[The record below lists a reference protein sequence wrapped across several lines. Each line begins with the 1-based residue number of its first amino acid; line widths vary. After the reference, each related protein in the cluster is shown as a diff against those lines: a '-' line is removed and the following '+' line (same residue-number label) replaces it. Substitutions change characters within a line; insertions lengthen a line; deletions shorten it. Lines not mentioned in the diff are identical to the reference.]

1 MKNLQEGIDP
11 IKHLELKAKEIVKGF
26 LIGQHKSPLHGYSV
40 EFAEHKMYNPGESTR
55 HIDWKLY
62 ARTEKLYQ
70 KKYEEETN
78 LRCQIVIDTS
88 SSMLYPLQST
98 TNKLTF
104 SVYSAAALT
113 QLILQQRDGVGL
125 TLCSDKI
132 ETHLSAKLNH
142 QHIQYLYSLLSELLQ
157 SKKKN
162 ELKKTDISSALHQI
176 AEVVHQRSLIIIFS
190 DIFERSED
198 IFNALQH
205 LRYRKHDVIVFHTL
219 DYHTEVEFDFDNR
232 PYEFVDMETGEQVKI
247 NSIEFKD
254 IYVQQIQSF
263 LSNLKEKC
271 HQYKIDFVP
280 VNINTGYYE
289 VLQEY
294 LIKRSK
300 IIKK

>member
-1 MKNLQEGIDP
+1 MKNLQEDIDSL
-11 IKHLELKAKEIVKGF
+11 KRLELKAKEIVKGF
-26 LIGQHKSPLHGYSV
+26 LIGQHKSPMHGYSV

-88 SSMLYPLQST
+88 SSMLYPLQSPI
-98 TNKLTF
+98 NKLTF
-104 SVYSAAALT
+104 SIYSAAALT
-113 QLILQQRDGVGL
+113 QLMLQQRDGIGL

-132 ETHLSAKLNH
+132 ETHLSARLST
-142 QHIQYLYSLLSELLQ
+142 QHIQHLYSILSELLQ
-157 SKKKN
+157 TNKKN
-162 ELKKTDISSALHQI
+162 DLKQTDISSALHQI
-176 AEVVHQRSLIIIFS
+176 AEVVHQRSLIILFS
-190 DIFERSED
+190 DIFERSHD

-219 DYHTEVEFDFDNR
+219 DYNTEVEFDFDNR
-232 PYEFVDMETGEQVKI
+232 PYQFIDMETGEQVKI
-247 NSIEFKD
+247 NSVEFKD
-254 IYVQQIQSF
+254 LYTQQIKIF
-263 LSNLKEKC
+263 LNNLKEKC

-280 VNINTGYYE
+280 VDIKNAYYE